1 MADLVLGTPSHQRDP
16 KRRWLR
22 NRFQEGPG
30 FRFLATRGGRPP
42 DPIPRPDPVA
52 VVRRR
57 ARALR
62 IWREEGLSAA
72 LAIAQASRASL
83 FRWRA
88 AYAAGGLPQL
98 CPERRG
104 PRVPRLGYP
113 VWVELVVIAVR
124 LATYWN
130 AKRIAAELRR
140 RGIATVSHRWIERL
154 FDQHGTARPSLP
166 AERGPRYER
175 GRPNELWHIDIKGPF
190 FIQLASGRRLKTWI
204 VGLVDDHSRFVLGL
218 RIHSDT
224 VLAPILAWLRERIDL
239 CGIPLEL
246 MSDNGTPFV
255 YWIPGV
261 LTRFGRTLEELHIR
275 HVRTQ
280 VNSPW
285 TNGKVERSGASF
297 RRRSSTARSSARWQR
312 LRRPW
317 PSTFATTTTTGS
329 TARSAGSLRPSAST
343 ARPSATVASR
353 TSRPSRICKGGW
365 RRCVPRPRGV
375 SKFMWNYT

>member
-1 MADLVLGTPSHQRDP
+1 MR
-16 KRRWLR
+16 
-22 NRFQEGPG
+22 PG
-30 FRFLATRGGRPP
+30 GCHSC
-42 DPIPRPDPVA
+42 
-52 VVRRR
+52 
-57 ARALR
+57 ARS
-62 IWREEGLSAA
+62 G
-72 LAIAQASRASL
+72 
-83 FRWRA
+83 
-88 AYAAGGLPQL
+88 
-98 CPERRG
+98 
-104 PRVPRLGYP
+104 V
-113 VWVELVVIAVR
+113 
-124 LATYWN
+124 
-130 AKRIAAELRR
+130 
-140 RGIATVSHRWIERL
+140 
-154 FDQHGTARPSLP
+154 ARPSLP

-285 TNGKVERSGASF
+285 TNGKVERLWGILQAEVLDRQIF
-297 RRRSSTARSSARWQR
+297 RALAEAEAALAEYVRYYNYHRLHGEIGWLTPARALRRHALPRPR
-312 LRRPW
+312 LRERP
-317 PSTFATTTTTGS
+317 
-329 TARSAGSLRPSAST
+329 R
-343 ARPSATVASR
+343 SR
-353 TSRPSRICKGGW
+353 TSARVAGDAACRGLEESQKPCGTTPRTRVALPARLLPLLLIPAVALALRYDPL
-365 RRCVPRPRGV
+365 RRSTHVFRE
-375 SKFMWNYT
+375 